1 MRTHFFHPA
10 IKNSVTGGRTD
21 TTEGVALLTGNPKKA
36 ILTIMQS
43 LVFAILFAYAFTFIF
58 RMGETGIWWGMVVGE
73 IVGGL
78 FAFPW
83 ARVYL
88 SRLKSQSGER
98 RPYQN
103 GWPDNDT
110 GLLANKT
117 GRS

>member
-1 MRTHFFHPA
+1 MRIPFFQPT
-10 IKNSVTGGRTD
+10 KKDSRTGCRTD
-21 TTEGVALLTGNPKKA
+21 TTEGVALLTGDPKKA

-88 SRLKSQSGER
+88 SRLNSQSGEE
-98 RPYQN
+98 
-103 GWPDNDT
+103 
-110 GLLANKT
+110 LAISKQVA
-117 GRS
+117 GQ